1 MLTHLLADRQER
13 EVISERARADR
24 VEKIVADVES
34 RYTNAKAKLQ
44 KEIEDLQSSRDEAV
58 KLGKEKEDAMVQ
70 LKVTHTGE
78 LDRMKKT
85 HDFDQALWR
94 KRINGERTLRDA
106 LIVSCAQAG
115 QDMMAL
121 QEYADELEATNNAL
135 KEGMSDKYLDGFTL
149 AVEQFRVVFPD
160 LDPEL
165 VSQIDVM
172 KKVDGGKLV
181 SRVMS
186 AVSHSASAPSEAA
199 V

>member
-1 MLTHLLADRQER
+1 
-13 EVISERARADR
+13 
-24 VEKIVADVES
+24 
-34 RYTNAKAKLQ
+34 
-44 KEIEDLQSSRDEAV
+44 LQSSRDEAV
-58 KLGKEKEDAMVQ
+58 KLGKEKEDAMMQ
-70 LKVTHTGE
+70 LKVTHAGE

-85 HDFDQALWR
+85 RDFDQALWR
-94 KRINGERTLRDA
+94 KRINGERTLHDA

-135 KEGMSDKYLDGFTL
+135 KEGMTDKYLDGFTL
-149 AVEQFRVVFPD
+149 AVEQFKVVFPD

-186 AVSHSASAPSEAA
+186 AVSNSASAPSEAA